1 MSLTPENE
9 KESPQSRDEVLKYID
24 MQVRRDIDQM
34 RAKQYWDRTLEGTPK
49 EVLVDALTI
58 ALASGRYQ
66 MTPRCQCQC
75 CRQC

>member
-9 KESPQSRDEVLKYID
+9 KVIPQNVTEVLRYID
-24 MQVRRDIDQM
+24 MQVRRDVDQM
-34 RAKQYWDRTLEGTPK
+34 RAKQYWERTLEGTPR

-66 MTPRCQCQC
+66 MTPRCQC
-75 CRQC
+75 CR